1 MFSKEGSVVCFN
13 CLLSAYVILTLEST
27 CKIISAFVDV
37 ATYLFEQIPEPA
49 LAALEEK
56 ILEPALAALVE
67 KMPEPPLAVLVEK
80 MSELALAAR
89 AAALV
94 EKMQVP
100 CADNRVRYGQWK
112 RSLPSSSS

>member
-13 CLLSAYVILTLEST
+13 YLLNAYVILTLEST

-67 KMPEPPLAVLVEK
+67 KMPEPALYVSAIAVLVEK

-89 AAALV
+89 AA
-94 EKMQVP
+94 
-100 CADNRVRYGQWK
+100 
-112 RSLPSSSS
+112 PSWPWRKYQSRR

>member
-13 CLLSAYVILTLEST
+13 YLLNAYVILTLEST

-49 LAALEEK
+49 LAAL
-56 ILEPALAALVE
+56 VE
-67 KMPEPPLAVLVEK
+67 KMPEPALYVSAIAVLVEK

-89 AAALV
+89 AA
-94 EKMQVP
+94 
-100 CADNRVRYGQWK
+100 
-112 RSLPSSSS
+112 PSWPWRKYQSRR